1 MPTRINISV
10 TSDAIYKSLLSSGS
24 VAAGALYVIDAF
36 PALYQRTLADMR
48 GIFSEAELS
57 LILDIHNGTLLTPGI
72 AGQHIGIAVRDSIEL
87 DGSDKKW
94 DIDGLSMIGKV
105 EQLPIFSRAC
115 LELWAVGYWESGS
128 YGDAK
133 IPWSKAL
140 A

>member
-10 TSDAIYKSLLSSGS
+10 SSDALYKSLSGS
-24 VAAGALYVIDAF
+24 VQGGALYVLDAF

-94 DIDGLSMIGKV
+94 DIDGPALISKV

-115 LELWAVGYWESGS
+115 LELWAVGYWESGA
-128 YGDAK
+128 YEDTGGHWMHA
-133 IPWSKAL
+133 IA
-140 A
+140 